1 MVEMRIFMLV
11 ICFILTVKGRV
22 TCYLTRKKNLVTVA
36 GLIYGGWVGGGG
48 GSGVLHMVGL
58 K

>member
-48 GSGVLHMVGL
+48 DLVCCIWLG
-58 K
+58 